1 MRISNTEI
9 AEMVAKRGYNYEAAL
24 EGIDAGRTPEEEELE
39 VTDTE
44 VNDIVDAI
52 CLSFECENEEE

>member
-1 MRISNTEI
+1 MIITNTES
-9 AEMVAKRGYNYEAAL
+9 AERVAKRGYNYEAAL

-39 VTDTE
+39 VTETE
-44 VNDIVDAI
+44 VNEIVDAI